1 MEECV
6 RMMSPGDVSDVLGAV
21 CVCVHTPV
29 WEWES
34 RVNPPNRSHTSA
46 LRALKSAGCD
56 DVI

>member
-1 MEECV
+1 
-6 RMMSPGDVSDVLGAV
+6 MMSLGDVSDVLGAV